1 MVRQTNFLG
10 RERHVGPFS
19 GREFV
24 LKSAIFRLFAQVMG
38 GLRDRLRR
46 GWNRRGDE
54 IRREMERITLTG
66 RERGTL
72 AGLILVSL
80 CVMLGST
87 IHWSGSRRYVSW
99 KELVPAPLTHAVDL
113 NLATRGELEAL
124 PDVGPALAERI
135 VRERE
140 ERGRFRDVSDLR
152 RVRGIGP
159 KTMERLRPW
168 ICVEAHLEQRR

>member
-1 MVRQTNFLG
+1 MVRQSNFLG
-10 RERHVGPFS
+10 RQRHAGPLY

-24 LKSAIFRLFAQVMG
+24 LKSAIFRLYAQVLG
-38 GLRDRLRR
+38 CLRDRLNR

-54 IRREMERITLTG
+54 IRKEMERITFTG

-80 CVMLGST
+80 CVMLGSMVR
-87 IHWSGSRRYVSW
+87 WEGNPQYVSW
-99 KELVPAPLTHAVDL
+99 KELIAAPLTHAVDL
-113 NLATRGELEAL
+113 NLATRGELESL
-124 PDVGPALAERI
+124 PGVGPALAERI

-140 ERGRFRDVSDLR
+140 ERGLFRKVSDLR

-168 ICVEAHLEQRR
+168 ICVEAHLEQRP